1 MQSIRDVG
9 SILIAAIDLF
19 NLVYLIIN
27 QFLKYSLGVLVWNH
41 FILMIDEAKQSF
53 VGCIVFGF
61 LALNSFAVNLLSFCG
76 LWGIS

>member
-1 MQSIRDVG
+1 MNFLCLLLVVVRQYTKVVVQSIRDVG

-41 FILMIDEAKQSF
+41 FILMIDEAEQSF
-53 VGCIVFGF
+53 I
-61 LALNSFAVNLLSFCG
+61 
-76 LWGIS
+76 